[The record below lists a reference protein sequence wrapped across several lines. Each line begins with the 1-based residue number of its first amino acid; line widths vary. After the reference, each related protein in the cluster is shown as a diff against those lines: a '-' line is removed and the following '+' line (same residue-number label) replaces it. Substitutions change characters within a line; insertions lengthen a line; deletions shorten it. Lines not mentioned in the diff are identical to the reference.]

1 MNPDCSKNDKTWFS
15 VINTDLVQRWYLWQW
30 EILDPWSL
38 GFPRQEYRSGLPFPP
53 SGDLLN
59 PEIKPMSPLPV
70 STNLESKN
78 VPRELKSRLNIKL
91 RDQEEFLQK
100 NVNNIYKWKK
110 ERSHFQ
116 WEELLARTKTCKGY
130 DWTLLTI
137 PIIIGFYFN

>member
-1 MNPDCSKNDKTWFS
+1 MIPWTVTCQAPLSMEFS
-15 VINTDLVQRWYLWQW
+15 
-30 EILDPWSL
+30 
-38 GFPRQEYRSGLPFPP
+38 RQEYRSGLPFPP

-100 NVNNIYKWKK
+100 NVNNIYK
-110 ERSHFQ
+110 
-116 WEELLARTKTCKGY
+116 
-130 DWTLLTI
+130 
-137 PIIIGFYFN
+137 